1 MRICDLKQKDVINEC
16 DCKILGCVHDVEF
29 DCSSGCITALII
41 PGPGRVWGILG
52 RDSEYIIPFRCIK
65 CIGEDIILV
74 TVITEEVLHK
84 CKF

>member
-29 DCSSGCITALII
+29 DCSTGCITALII
-41 PGPGRVWGILG
+41 PGPGKIWGILG
-52 RDSEYIIPFRCIK
+52 RDSEYVIPFRCVK

-74 TVITEEVLHK
+74 DIDPKEILREIEY
-84 CKF
+84 